1 VAQPVSAV
9 YRALGGVVLAVPLWG
24 WVATVGA
31 ILGLIVLDFVTVSR
45 HPHEVRLREAAVWS
59 IFYIG
64 IALGFGVLVWVI
76 WGGDAG
82 AEYLASWLVEKSL
95 SVDNLF
101 VFVVIMST
109 FAVPPA
115 YQHRVLLFGVTAA
128 LVMRAVFIAAG
139 AAAVQRFSVT
149 FLLFGALLIW
159 TAVQLF
165 RHRDQD
171 PEVEDNA
178 VLRWARRRL
187 PATDRYDGARLTTT
201 QSDRRVVTPLLFVLV
216 AIGTTDLLFALD
228 SIPAVFGITQEP
240 YLVFAANAF
249 ALLGLRA
256 LYFLLH
262 GLLERLVYLSVGLSV
277 ILAFIGGKL
286 ILTFFHEINPAIPHV
301 PTMISLAVIL
311 GVLAVTTVASLLAAR
326 RDPALRAHAGSLRG
340 HQQDRPPTD
349 SGATTQHQSARR

>member
-1 VAQPVSAV
+1 
-9 YRALGGVVLAVPLWG
+9 VLAVPLWG
-24 WVATVGA
+24 WIATIAA
-31 ILGLIVLDFVTVSR
+31 ILALIVLDFVTVSR
-45 HPHEVRLREAAVWS
+45 HPHEVRLREAATWS
-59 IFYIG
+59 ILYVG
-64 IALGFGVLVWVI
+64 IALGFAVLVWAV
-76 WGGDAG
+76 WGGGVA

-101 VFVVIMST
+101 VFVVIIST
-109 FAVPPA
+109 FAVPA
-115 YQHRVLLFGVTAA
+115 VYQHRVLLFGVTAA

-139 AAAVQRFSVT
+139 AAAIQRFSVT

-159 TAVQLF
+159 TAVQMF

-171 PEVEDNA
+171 PDIDDNA

-201 QSDRRVVTPLLFVLV
+201 EAGRRVATPLLFVLV

-228 SIPAVFGITQEP
+228 SIPAVFGITSEP
-240 YLVFAANAF
+240 YLVFTANAF

-277 ILAFIGGKL
+277 ILAFIGVKL
-286 ILTFFHEINPAIPHV
+286 IIAFFHELNPAVPQV
-301 PTMISLAVIL
+301 PTAVSLAIIL
-311 GVLAVTTVASLLAAR
+311 GVLAVTTVASLRAAR
-326 RDPALRAHAGSLRG
+326 RDPSRRAHAGSI
-340 HQQDRPPTD
+340 RPHRQEQAQEPAD
-349 SGATTQHQSARR
+349 AGPGTQR